1 MARKTNHY
9 LKNKELLRQIHISK
23 MSYSWLLDDKYFMY
37 DAIINDLSE
46 ITDDIIAEAKV
57 TQSKRLQKTA
67 HTAEVKKWEAGEL
80 KQKTKPK
87 AAKFAVD
94 VDTIPDTDLTIR
106 VMSFDHI
113 PLEQRK
119 KTPRT
124 VADNHSKC
132 NFPPFKQYAL
142 IDDAWTEA
150 GRSHWDGD
158 LANGEFSV
166 THGTTTQNLAKG
178 YMMLCQRY
186 SMRSNW
192 RGYTY
197 VDEMRGQAILQLSQ
211 IGLQFNEAKSEN
223 PFAYYTAA
231 VNNSFTRIL
240 NLEKRNQNIRDDLLE
255 ENGLNPSS
263 TRTFNAEWASELS
276 REEKANAGK
285 IKITTFELEE
295 VEVEVEVS
303 EEE

>member
-23 MSYSWLLDDKYFMY
+23 MSYSWLLHEDYFMY
-37 DAIINDLSE
+37 DVIIDDLSE
-46 ITDDIIAEAKV
+46 ITDDLIVEAKV
-57 TQSKRLQKTA
+57 TQSKRLQKIA
-67 HTAEVKKWEAGEL
+67 HTAEVKLWEAGEL

-94 VDTIPDTDLTIR
+94 VDTILDTDITIR
-106 VMSFDHI
+106 AMTFDHV

-124 VADNHSKC
+124 VADNHAKC
-132 NFPPFKQYAL
+132 NFPPYKHYAL
-142 IDDAWTEA
+142 IDNDWTEVA
-150 GRSHWDGD
+150 RSHWDGEID
-158 LANGEFSV
+158 DGEFSV

-276 REEKANAGK
+276 REEKARTGK

-295 VEVEVEVS
+295 IEEVE
-303 EEE
+303 EE